1 MRLIPP
7 EAWPVARRIAR
18 ARYAAAPGGRP
29 GIHRRP
35 CTAAPAILACRKT
48 AKAVKRRYRSRGAL
62 AHVVTISAYRRS
74 LAIGAMRA
82 AGVGDLG
89 YGDPI
94 SWERARRA

>member
-1 MRLIPP
+1 
-7 EAWPVARRIAR
+7 
-18 ARYAAAPGGRP
+18 
-29 GIHRRP
+29 
-35 CTAAPAILACRKT
+35 LACRKT

-94 SWERARRA
+94 SWERARRAASPASPIGPHAAFARH